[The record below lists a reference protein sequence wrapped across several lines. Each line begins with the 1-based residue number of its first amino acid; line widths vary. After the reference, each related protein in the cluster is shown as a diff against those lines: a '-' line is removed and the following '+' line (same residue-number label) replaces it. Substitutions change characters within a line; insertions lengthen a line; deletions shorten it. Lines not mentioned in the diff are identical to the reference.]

1 MTGYANLLGEGRG
14 GGGGNKVHYEHM
26 KMVNSRDYNG
36 NGYELWQNDFWDH
49 VGGQAYSNDWLMVAL
64 NTIGQW

>member
-1 MTGYANLLGEGRG
+1 MQIYWGKG
-14 GGGGNKVHYEHM
+14 GGGGNKVHYGHM

-49 VGGQAYSNDWLMVAL
+49 VGDKRILM
-64 NTIGQW
+64 IG